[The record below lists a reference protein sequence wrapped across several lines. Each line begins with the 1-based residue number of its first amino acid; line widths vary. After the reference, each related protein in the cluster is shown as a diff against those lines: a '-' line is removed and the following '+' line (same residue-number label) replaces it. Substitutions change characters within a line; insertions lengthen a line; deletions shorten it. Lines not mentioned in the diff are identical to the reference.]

1 MVSVERH
8 YDLLIENDN
17 DPIKDCPAL
26 QEYMDGYDGEFFVRQ
41 LCLDKSKSV
50 LEIGCGTGRLLKKII
65 GTFQEYTG
73 IDISPKTVE
82 RAKAHFLQENVRFII
97 GDFIKQVFDCT
108 YDVIYSSLTFMHV
121 KEKRNALQKVYSLLN
136 KEGRFVLSTDKS
148 QNQIIDTGYS
158 QIEIY
163 PDNSQSIAKALGEI
177 GFQEVRVNEIK
188 LAYVITAKK

>member
-17 DPIKDCPAL
+17 DPINDCPAL

-82 RAKAHFLQENVRFII
+82 RAKAHFLQENVRFI
-97 GDFIKQVFDCT
+97 
-108 YDVIYSSLTFMHV
+108 
-121 KEKRNALQKVYSLLN
+121 
-136 KEGRFVLSTDKS
+136 
-148 QNQIIDTGYS
+148 
-158 QIEIY
+158 
-163 PDNSQSIAKALGEI
+163 LGA
-177 GFQEVRVNEIK
+177 N
-188 LAYVITAKK
+188 Y